1 MAKTS
6 GNIRGGGVRQRAM
19 SEEQYL
25 ASMGYGRAGFG
36 DVALA
41 KGNYRNGAGRAILE
55 RQNQKDM
62 EYFNTRARLRED
74 YNRLVS
80 SGQIRQPTRVEQ
92 LMQTAQGNSDNE
104 AVRAA
109 RRALEKRGIDWRR
122 RRR

>member
-6 GNIRGGGVRQRAM
+6 GGLRRNGSSVRTM
-19 SEEQYL
+19 TEEQYL
-25 ASMGYGRAGFG
+25 GAMGYGRSGFG

-62 EYFNTRARLRED
+62 EYFNARARLRED

-80 SGQIRQPTRVEQ
+80 SGQIRQPTRIEQ

>member
-6 GNIRGGGVRQRAM
+6 GGLRRNGSSVRTM
-19 SEEQYL
+19 TEEQYL
-25 ASMGYGRAGFG
+25 GAMGYGRSGFG

-41 KGNYRNGAGRAILE
+41 KGNYRNGSGRAILQ

-80 SGQIRQPTRVEQ
+80 SGQIRQPTRIEQ

>member
-1 MAKTS
+1 MAQTS
-6 GNIRGGGVRQRAM
+6 GGLRRNGSSVRTM
-19 SEEQYL
+19 TEEQYL
-25 ASMGYGRAGFG
+25 GAMGYGRSGFG

-62 EYFNTRARLRED
+62 EYFNARARLRED

-80 SGQIRQPTRVEQ
+80 SGQIRQPTLIEQ

>member
-6 GNIRGGGVRQRAM
+6 GGLRRNGSSVRTM
-19 SEEQYL
+19 TEEQYL
-25 ASMGYGRAGFG
+25 GAMGYGRSGFG

-62 EYFNTRARLRED
+62 EYFNARARLRED
-74 YNRLVS
+74 YNRLMS
-80 SGQIRQPTRVEQ
+80 SGQIRQPTRIEQ

>member
-6 GNIRGGGVRQRAM
+6 GGLRRNGSSVRTM
-19 SEEQYL
+19 TEEQYL
-25 ASMGYGRAGFG
+25 GAMGYGRSGFG

-62 EYFNTRARLRED
+62 EYFNARARLRED

-80 SGQIRQPTRVEQ
+80 SGQIRQPTLIEQ

>member
-1 MAKTS
+1 
-6 GNIRGGGVRQRAM
+6 
-19 SEEQYL
+19 
-25 ASMGYGRAGFG
+25 
-36 DVALA
+36 
-41 KGNYRNGAGRAILE
+41 
-55 RQNQKDM
+55 M

-80 SGQIRQPTRVEQ
+80 SGQIRQPTRIEQ